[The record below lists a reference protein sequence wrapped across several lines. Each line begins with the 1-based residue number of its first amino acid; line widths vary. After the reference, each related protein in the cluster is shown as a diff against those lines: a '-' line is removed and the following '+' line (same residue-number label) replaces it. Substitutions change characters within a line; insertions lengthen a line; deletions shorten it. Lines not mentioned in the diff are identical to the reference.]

1 MIIHYINHN
10 FTDWDSQTKH
20 MSRFEKSIF
29 LDLRSMYFANATIQN
44 GKIEASDFDLL
55 CYRLSCNTDEEKN
68 ALTKIL
74 KDKFK
79 KIGKTYRLA
88 KWDYAI
94 RCIAKKYGHTG
105 QPLDNAMTDDVTHDV
120 TGTDKLHENDVTK
133 SRQQKSNE
141 KKRHMIDL
149 LKSVGIQSNTRMS
162 ITELTTLCDSN
173 NISVHDNAMTDD
185 VTHDVTGTDNDVTD
199 IDGQIRDR
207 TNNQKPTTNNQDKK
221 QKLLDSVTEVFEFW
235 KSVFDKNDQTKL
247 SDTRKRKI
255 EKRLEEDGYT
265 VEQIKQAIFNCSKS
279 DYHVT
284 GNHIDLE
291 LICRSIE
298 KMDYFLGLKHQTNQ
312 DRFGTA
318 NDPLAVNQ
326 VWGQK
331 PSYTATQTYEDY
343 MAEQEDKIAR
353 QNPTQSPAGY
363 EEIL

>member
-1 MIIHYINHN
+1 MHYYAHNINDFN
-10 FTDWDSQTKH
+10 
-20 MSRFEKSIF
+20 
-29 LDLRSMYFANATIQN
+29 NATIH
-44 GKIEASDFDLL
+44 
-55 CYRLSCNTDEEKN
+55 LSVEEECMYHR
-68 ALTKIL
+68 ALAW
-74 KDKFK
+74 
-79 KIGKTYRLA
+79 Y
-88 KWDYAI
+88 Y
-94 RCIAKKYGHTG
+94 
-105 QPLDNAMTDDVTHDV
+105 
-120 TGTDKLHENDVTK
+120 
-133 SRQQKSNE
+133 SNE
-141 KKRHMIDL
+141 KPLPNDKAKIYRFLRATTKKLQTAVNNILDDFFTEESDGFH
-149 LKSVGIQSNTRMS
+149 QSR
-162 ITELTTLCDSN
+162 CDSEIVEYKGKQAKAVEAGKASAEARRKLTPVKAN
-173 NISVHDNAMTDD
+173 VEHDNNDISAD
-185 VTHDVTGTDNDVTD
+185 VQQESNDRSTPV
-199 IDGQIRDR
+199 QP
-207 TNNQKPTTNNQDKK
+207 TNNQKPITNNQDKK
-221 QKLLDSVTEVFEFW
+221 QKLLESVTEVFEFW

-255 EKRLEEDGYT
+255 EKRLEDGYT

-298 KMDYFLGLKHQTNQ
+298 KMDYFLGLKQQTPKPQTNQ

-331 PSYTATQTYEDY
+331 PSYTANQTYEDY